1 MNQFTVSNPWDP
13 TPKGWPWRQTALKPP
28 PGDPGAQWHWTGWAL
43 PVHAE
48 GEIVDLEP
56 NVDVSAS
63 VALVTGANQ
72 GIGLGFVEVLLAR
85 GVAKVYATARNP
97 VTLAGLVAL
106 DPGRVVGLELDV
118 TSPEQRLNALEQAP
132 DVDLLINNAGI
143 PGSPQGEER
152 RFLSATNLD
161 DARQV
166 METDLWAPAE
176 MCRLFVP
183 PMVRRGSGQ
192 VINIISIGALFCT
205 PEYATYSA
213 AKAAF
218 GMMTQGLRIEV
229 NGTGVGVAGVF
240 TGGVETRMSA
250 KNPNTLVSPQAHA
263 VEVLDAVAAG
273 EVDIFAGARAGDIRD
288 AVRADPL
295 AYEAQLIERFNTNR
309 LE

>member
-1 MNQFTVSNPWDP
+1 MVHSLLTAGGQPHLVIRGPEAMD
-13 TPKGWPWRQTALKPP
+13 GLAGRGACWPSGNGL
-28 PGDPGAQWHWTGWAL
+28 GAGT
-43 PVHAE
+43 
-48 GEIVDLEP
+48 VDLS
-56 NVDVSAS
+56 VS

-85 GVAKVYATARNP
+85 GIAKVYATARNP
-97 VTLAGLVAL
+97 ATLDGLVGL
-106 DPGRVVGLELDV
+106 DPDRVVGLALDV
-118 TSPEQRLNALEQAP
+118 TSAEQRLRAAEQAP

-143 PGSPQGEER
+143 PGSEQGDER
-152 RFLSATNLD
+152 RFLAATNLD

-183 PMVRRGSGQ
+183 PMVRRGRGQ
-192 VINIISIGALFCT
+192 VINIVSIGALFCT

-218 GMMTQGLRIEV
+218 GMMTQGLRIEL
-229 NGTGVGVAGVF
+229 NGSGVGVAGVF

-250 KNPNTLVSPQAHA
+250 NNPNSLVSPQAHA
-263 VEVLDAVAAG
+263 EEVLDAVAAG
-273 EVDIFAGARAGDIRD
+273 EADIFAGARAGDLRD
-288 AVRADPL
+288 AVRSDPM
-295 AYEAQLIERFNTNR
+295 AFEAQLTERFNTNR